1 MRIHYHHLL
10 LRTTAM
16 NDLEKA
22 QIEFL
27 TMKKRYRKR
36 KNKFLK
42 TQRGELKARRHRDS
56 LERRYGRRLAD
67 KIIADTI
74 IRENR
79 KKALRRMINLPEEAF
94 VDLDSSENEEEE
106 ETQISDF
113 YPDPL
118 VVDLTKPDL
127 VDLSIPEVIDLE

>member
-1 MRIHYHHLL
+1 
-10 LRTTAM
+10 M

-22 QIEFL
+22 QKEFL
-27 TMKKRYRKR
+27 TMKMRYRKR
-36 KNKFLK
+36 KDKFLK
-42 TQRGELKARRHRDS
+42 IQRRELKARRHRNE
-56 LERRYGRRLAD
+56 LEKRYGRRLAD
-67 KIIADTI
+67 KIIADTMFRKN
-74 IRENR
+74 RE
-79 KKALRRMINLPEEAF
+79 KALRKMNKLPEEAF
-94 VDLDSSENEEEE
+94 VGLDSDEDEEEE